1 MEENNMYNNSNK
13 IHIIV
18 TDLDN
23 VNKINNTLNSDKY
36 KKSMEEAIRK
46 VKEIANDERFKPK
59 YSKDLRDKIA
69 TMRAEYMNYINND
82 DCDFDDDEEI
92 TNEDIMDAISC
103 LISDFENWRDSV
115 NKSLADIYAA
125 ITKLDKTSNSTKKD
139 LEAIIADRNREINE
153 KAKIIKD
160 LKARLKEYENTNAV
174 NNEPEECKDDDE
186 ESEIPD
192 YLSEFLNSMN
202 DAFNKYFHS
211 KDDEE

>member
-1 MEENNMYNNSNK
+1 MYNNSNK

-18 TDLDN
+18 TGLDN
-23 VNKINNTLNSDKY
+23 VNKINNTINSDKY

-59 YSKDLRDKIA
+59 FNKDKLDAIRS
-69 TMRAEYMNYINND
+69 EYMNYINND
-82 DCDFDDDEEI
+82 DCDFDDEEEI
-92 TNEDIMDAISC
+92 TNEDIMDAINWF
-103 LISDFENWRDSV
+103 IYDYRNWRGSV
-115 NKSLADIYAA
+115 NRSLADIHAD
-125 ITKLDKTSNSTKKD
+125 IIKFNRTSNSTKKD

>member
-1 MEENNMYNNSNK
+1 MYNNSNK

-36 KKSMEEAIRK
+36 KKSMEEAVRK

-59 YSKDLRDKIA
+59 FNKDKLDAI
-69 TMRAEYMNYINND
+69 RAEYMNYINND
-82 DCDFDDDEEI
+82 DCNFDDEEEI

>member
-1 MEENNMYNNSNK
+1 MYNNSNK

-46 VKEIANDERFKPK
+46 VKEIANDERFKSK

-125 ITKLDKTSNSTKKD
+125 ITKLDRTSNSTKKD

>member
-1 MEENNMYNNSNK
+1 MYNNSNK

-59 YSKDLRDKIA
+59 FNKDKLDAI
-69 TMRAEYMNYINND
+69 RAEYMNYINND
-82 DCDFDDDEEI
+82 DCDFDDEEEI

-115 NKSLADIYAA
+115 DKSLADIYAA
-125 ITKLDKTSNSTKKD
+125 IIKLDKTSNSTKKD

-174 NNEPEECKDDDE
+174 NNEPEDDDE
-186 ESEIPD
+186 VPD
-192 YLSEFLNSMN
+192 YLNEFLNSMN
-202 DAFNKYFHS
+202 EVFNKYFHS
-211 KDDEE
+211 ENNEE

>member
-1 MEENNMYNNSNK
+1 MYNNSNK

-18 TDLDN
+18 TGLDN
-23 VNKINNTLNSDKY
+23 VNKINNTINSDKY

-46 VKEIANDERFKPK
+46 VKEIANDERFKSK

>member
-1 MEENNMYNNSNK
+1 MYNNSNK

-46 VKEIANDERFKPK
+46 VKEIANDERFKSK